1 VPSTILIIEDGALRT
16 CDMYHWPDVARIR
29 SGFVLGEVWVNAP
42 RPKPLSTRRM
52 RGRAG
57 GLTNPERA
65 ETIRELHSP
74 KWACGA
80 AGSALPWHGRGHRF
94 DPDQVHQTQIARLGL
109 PRRSSVRSRSVP
121 PKHPNVLRLRPA
133 EPEHEEASHW
143 LHATCIWPAC
153 HAPAWANSFNARPR
167 SLGTGI

>member
-1 VPSTILIIEDGALRT
+1 MPSTILIIEAGALRT

-29 SGFVLGEVWVNAP
+29 SGFVLGEAWVNAP

-94 DPDQVHQTQIARLGL
+94 DPGQVHQLFQQFMQGQSSQVGRLCRGL
-109 PRRSSVRSRSVP
+109 CHIPPFSAIREGFHCRSLRFHADVR
-121 PKHPNVLRLRPA
+121 VLSSIRPA
-133 EPEHEEASHW
+133 VGEP
-143 LHATCIWPAC
+143 CV
-153 HAPAWANSFNARPR
+153 R
-167 SLGTGI
+167 